1 MRLLKLL
8 EEEHKEEEDMLSNLE
23 TKSSDLG
30 DRE

>member
-1 MRLLKLL
+1 MRLLKLFK
-8 EEEHKEEEDMLSNLE
+8 EEHKEEEDMLSNLE

>member
-1 MRLLKLL
+1 MRFLKLL